1 MVGALLRLR
10 VPASAG
16 YGRVTGV
23 WSDAVTC
30 TGASARC
37 RIVESP
43 ARQEP
48 IPRVRSRKAAA
59 KPDPQPWTAEISRV
73 RHSSAIVA
81 AAIRRDGCG
90 GLPQAETGTLDQ
102 TTGHPRGGDDAAPA
116 VRTCWQNATTEQ
128 AARRNEW
135 NRERMRS
142 PSPARPARYC
152 ARNSAT
158 MRSPL
163 DRALLPFAPR
173 CRMRRPS
180 PRSSSGSSASGVKSY
195 TCSSYHHD
203 RFLSDFAQIRAQA
216 YRAIAKGSHDDR

>member
-1 MVGALLRLR
+1 VGALLRLR

-16 YGRVTGV
+16 YGRVTRV
-23 WSDAVTC
+23 WRT
-30 TGASARC
+30 R
-37 RIVESP
+37 SP
-43 ARQEP
+43 APEHQPDAGSWRALLD
-48 IPRVRSRKAAA
+48 RSLSPESGPVKPQQ

-135 NRERMRS
+135 NSERMRS

-158 MRSPL
+158 MRSPR
-163 DRALLPFAPR
+163 DRALRPFAPR

-203 RFLSDFAQIRAQA
+203 RSLSDFAQIRAQA